1 MIRNFVFDVGN
12 VLARWDPVI
21 MSHRLF
27 PKDPEMAQFV
37 LEKGFRNPLWF
48 KGDEGITTMK
58 EIAKEMSRGEDQAH
72 QDAMLY
78 AMTHFQEVLIPMEG
92 TLSLLRE
99 LKQRGYRCY
108 LLSNYCEYF
117 VESIK
122 TLGALPY
129 VDGYVYSHQEKA
141 IKPNLEIYRILLKRY
156 GLKGEEC
163 VFIDDKPGN
172 VQAALD
178 AGFGYGFIYKFDD
191 DALRA
196 YIKESL

>member
-12 VLARWDPVI
+12 VLARWDSPT
-21 MSHRLF
+21 MSQRLF
-27 PKDPEMAQFV
+27 PKDPEMARFV
-37 LEKGFRNPLWF
+37 LEKGFQNPLWF
-48 KGDEGITTMK
+48 HGDEGVTTMK
-58 EIAKEMSRGEDQAH
+58 EIAKEMAEGTDERH
-72 QDAMLY
+72 QEAMTY
-78 AMTHFQEVLIPMEG
+78 AMTHFHEVLIPIEG

-99 LKQRGYRCY
+99 LKESGYRCY

-122 TLGALPY
+122 ALGALPY
-129 VDGYVYSHQEKA
+129 VDGYVYSHKEKV
-141 IKPNLEIYRILLKRY
+141 IKPNPEIYRILLKRY
-156 GLKGEEC
+156 GLSGEEC
-163 VFIDDKPGN
+163 IFIDDKPAN

-178 AGFGYGFIYKFDD
+178 AGFGYGFIYRFDD